1 MHCFCSTPRIS
12 FLSGYPAV
20 EGTLARPHYLVVPR
34 RGAPVFFVHEGRIAE
49 VLEAGMV
56 ITIEPGVARAFGI
69 FHVEQDVVVTPES
82 PEVVSLA
89 PWPLRT
95 IGP

>member
-1 MHCFCSTPRIS
+1 
-12 FLSGYPAV
+12 
-20 EGTLARPHYLVVPR
+20 LARPHYLVVPR
-34 RGAPVFFVHEGRIAE
+34 RGAPVFFVHEG
-49 VLEAGMV
+49 
-56 ITIEPGVARAFGI
+56 
-69 FHVEQDVVVTPES
+69 QDVVVTPES